1 MVQEESM
8 IGESFRKVNI
18 VCNDDTCQFQLNFE
32 ACLRRSGNEH
42 I

>member
-1 MVQEESM
+1 MIQEEIM
-8 IGESFRKVNI
+8 IGESFRRVGI
-18 VCNDDTCQFQLNFE
+18 VGNDDTCLLQLNFE

>member
-1 MVQEESM
+1 MIQEEIM
-8 IGESFRKVNI
+8 IGVSFRRVSI
-18 VCNDDTCQFQLNFE
+18 VGNDDTCQFQLNFE